1 MNSSAGMLRVLAAV
15 LATAMLGGCSPE
27 VASMLCTLTVQE
39 HHTSPDGRFMAVVY
53 ERDCGAAGATTQ
65 LSIAPA
71 GGSVP
76 NAPANTFIADRRTV
90 LGVEWISP
98 QELTVRVPAA
108 VQPERA
114 DSTVLGIQV
123 RYEERARVPQTPV
136 PEGDS

>member
-1 MNSSAGMLRVLAAV
+1 
-15 LATAMLGGCSPE
+15 
-27 VASMLCTLTVQE
+27 MLCTLTVQE

-76 NAPANTFIADRRTV
+76 NAPANTFIADRRTA
-90 LGVEWISP
+90 LEVEWISP
-98 QELTVRVPAA
+98 QEVTVRVPAA
-108 VQPERA
+108 VQPTRS

-123 RYEERARVPQTPV
+123 RYEERLRAPQTPV